1 MSFKNYITAFF
12 AIGIMG
18 TLGHFLFEW
27 TGENA
32 IVGLF
37 FPVNESTWEHLKLLF
52 FPTLIFSL
60 GEYIFCKED
69 VPENYLAAVAVS
81 VIYGMGL
88 IVLLFYT
95 ISGVI
100 GRNIDFINIAIYYI
114 SLAAM
119 LLKKRKLIL
128 DEKYSSP
135 IFFNIF
141 AVILA
146 GITFSFIVFSKNP
159 PLLGIFTPPV
169 A

>member
-12 AIGIMG
+12 TIGIMG

-52 FPTLIFSL
+52 FPTLIFSF
-60 GEYIFCKED
+60 GEYIICKEEI
-69 VPENYLAAVAVS
+69 PENYLAAVAIS

-88 IVLLFYT
+88 IVVLFYT

-100 GRNIDFINIAIYYI
+100 GRNVDFINISIYYI
-114 SLAAM
+114 SLVAM
-119 LLKKRKLIL
+119 LLKKRKIIL
-128 DEKYSSP
+128 NEKYSSP
-135 IFFNIF
+135 LYRSTF

-146 GITFSFIVFSKNP
+146 GITFIFIIFSLNP
-159 PLLGIFTPPV
+159 PSLGIFTPPV
-169 A
+169 V